1 MLHPQKK
8 FMQAAIEQALLAR
21 QKGDYS
27 IGAVVVKDG
36 EIVGRGMNRAK
47 IDQDPTQHAE
57 LIAIREATKNLHSR
71 FIEGCILYTTHEPCP
86 MCTSAAVWA
95 KMKGIVYGA
104 KMEDMAEFC
113 SKNANKEWTWRT
125 IKISAQE
132 ILAKSEPALELEKE
146 FMRDE
151 CLKLFHN

>member
-1 MLHPQKK
+1 MLQPQKK
-8 FMQAAIEQALLAR
+8 FMEAAIEQALLAR

-47 IDQDPTQHAE
+47 IDQDPIQHAE
-57 LIAIREATKNLHSR
+57 IVAIREAAKNLNSR
-71 FIEGCILYTTHEPCP
+71 FIEGCVLYTTHEPCP
-86 MCTSAAVWA
+86 MCASAAVWA

-113 SKNANKEWTWRT
+113 AKNANKEWTWRT
-125 IKISAQE
+125 IKISTQE
-132 ILAKSEPALELEKE
+132 VLAKSEPTLELEKE
-146 FMRDE
+146 FMRDA